1 MSALSAKGSTAVGV
15 IVAVLIIGAVG
26 VIGYYQ
32 VEVAPNQLSTGT
44 TSTTS
49 GAAQV
54 NCQTTPTKCV
64 NVTIVSGAGTPYSG
78 YSQGSTT
85 LYGYDPSTTTVVIG
99 VNNTV
104 VWTNKDVAFHTA
116 TSNAGDPAS
125 FESGCINGQ
134 GAPCASAGVDSYQF
148 TFTVPGTYLYHCDY
162 HPWMLGKV
170 IVVQGSGTTTT
181 GVSTATTTGASS
193 TTSSAA
199 SGTAVQATIA
209 SGASVPYSGYGSGS
223 TQLYGY
229 SPVNITV
236 VIGVNNTVTW
246 TNVDGAFH
254 TVTSNPGDPASFNS
268 GCLNG
273 VGAPCQ
279 GSSIGS
285 SFTFTFTVP
294 GTYVY
299 HCEYHPWMKG
309 EVIVLPAKSA

>member
-125 FESGCINGQ
+125 FESGCFNVQ
-134 GAPCASAGVDSYQF
+134 WAPFASAGVESYQD
-148 TFTVPGTYLYHCDY
+148 TFKIGR
-162 HPWMLGKV
+162 
-170 IVVQGSGTTTT
+170 
-181 GVSTATTTGASS
+181 
-193 TTSSAA
+193 AA
-199 SGTAVQATIA
+199 
-209 SGASVPYSGYGSGS
+209 
-223 TQLYGY
+223 
-229 SPVNITV
+229 
-236 VIGVNNTVTW
+236 
-246 TNVDGAFH
+246 
-254 TVTSNPGDPASFNS
+254 
-268 GCLNG
+268 
-273 VGAPCQ
+273 
-279 GSSIGS
+279 
-285 SFTFTFTVP
+285 
-294 GTYVY
+294 
-299 HCEYHPWMKG
+299 
-309 EVIVLPAKSA
+309 